1 MASEKAKQLAAE
13 QKAAAKAEKL
23 RKKNSDDPR
32 DWGRVKQVVE
42 AYQRTAEVDPAV
54 LGSGL
59 IARTGRWRRGLWR
72 TGRPS
77 DSDRSGWRPGASLS
91 SVQT

>member
-32 DWGRVKQVVE
+32 DWGRVKQVIE
-42 AYQRTAEVDPAV
+42 AYKRTAEVDPAV
-54 LGSGL
+54 TWWMRITPAWPLRMR
-59 IARTGRWRRGLWR
+59 ARAA
-72 TGRPS
+72 P
-77 DSDRSGWRPGASLS
+77 AC
-91 SVQT
+91 